1 MVMKTALWISGCLFA
16 GLVGQN
22 AVAAEFDTLTV
33 VVNGTGLK
41 EFKKTVNMGEM
52 LTIRYP
58 GNNPEVVG
66 DIFTI
71 PAFTITLKSDP
82 DTSVDA
88 TTTAEGAGLSIDAV
102 ALSDVSSFRSD
113 SLSFDDTMD
122 RKSSVF
128 LKEEDEKGP
137 GFTELPLDY
146 PGATIS
152 FGSGENGN
160 SDTLFIPAFTMKLKS
175 DSMRG
180 DTGPDLGEDLRWSMV
195 ITATSDPAVPEPA
208 TWVMMLL
215 GFAGLGFVGY
225 RASRRGIELIA

>member
-1 MVMKTALWISGCLFA
+1 MKTALWISGCLFA

-41 EFKKTVNMGEM
+41 EFKKTVNMGET

-66 DIFTI
+66 DIFTV

-102 ALSDVSSFRSD
+102 ALSDVS
-113 SLSFDDTMD
+113 
-122 RKSSVF
+122 VF
-128 LKEEDEKGP
+128 VLTP
-137 GFTELPLDY
+137 
-146 PGATIS
+146 
-152 FGSGENGN
+152 
-160 SDTLFIPAFTMKLKS
+160 
-175 DSMRG
+175 
-180 DTGPDLGEDLRWSMV
+180 
-195 ITATSDPAVPEPA
+195 
-208 TWVMMLL
+208 
-215 GFAGLGFVGY
+215 
-225 RASRRGIELIA
+225 